1 MVLLADYR
9 GREQSYVKH
18 VFLERYLEALIF
30 KTASVYRH
38 IVYVDG
44 FAGPWQSANELF
56 KDTSFG
62 IALSALRRAK
72 ETWKTKSRDVK
83 MTAFLVE
90 QDPKAY
96 GKLATIQP
104 QFHDIEIKT
113 YNEDFISLVP
123 TIVADIPRDAFA
135 FFFIDPKGWGIPLL
149 KLKPMLARQKSE
161 VTFNFM
167 FEFINRAASITDP
180 DTVAGLNELMPY
192 GDWRQRLTAA
202 ADADERKAIL
212 IDAFTKN
219 LQQIGGYSYVV
230 PTEILRPLT
239 NRTLYCLFYA
249 TRHEIGLKEF
259 RQCQTKALDAQ
270 ASTRAALKVQ
280 YEVAG
285 SGQQEMFTSLRDMGP
300 NETAAEREAA
310 KKAAEAA
317 VLELAPKAPDHITYK
332 QLWPMVLT
340 KHAVRLTEVNA
351 ICTGLKKKNELIFL
365 DWPPHAKAPKDG
377 YRLQRP
383 AQGAKLIIPPAP
395 RRS

>member
-219 LQQIGGYSYVV
+219 LQQIGGYS
-230 PTEILRPLT
+230 
-239 NRTLYCLFYA
+239 
-249 TRHEIGLKEF
+249 
-259 RQCQTKALDAQ
+259 
-270 ASTRAALKVQ
+270 
-280 YEVAG
+280 
-285 SGQQEMFTSLRDMGP
+285 
-300 NETAAEREAA
+300 
-310 KKAAEAA
+310 
-317 VLELAPKAPDHITYK
+317 
-332 QLWPMVLT
+332 
-340 KHAVRLTEVNA
+340 
-351 ICTGLKKKNELIFL
+351 
-365 DWPPHAKAPKDG
+365 
-377 YRLQRP
+377 
-383 AQGAKLIIPPAP
+383 
-395 RRS
+395 